1 MSTTPLHL
9 VPTGVTVR
17 ITEVTGD
24 DRTVYRVREM
34 GLTVGAVCRLVRKA
48 PFGGPIEV
56 VVGRTHIGLRP
67 DRDLR
72 ILVEPYDAVAA

>member
-1 MSTTPLHL
+1 MPSTPLHHAS
-9 VPTGVTVR
+9 PGAIVR
-17 ITEVTGD
+17 ITDVSGD
-24 DRTVYRVREM
+24 ERTVHRVREM

-56 VVGRTHIGLRP
+56 VVGRTHIGLRSSN
-67 DRDLR
+67 DLC